1 MKEQNNPGLKSLFA
15 SLIKIGCIGF
25 GGGSALIPVIER
37 EVVEDKKMI
46 SEDEYNK
53 DVVVACIT
61 PGALPVEISVGIGKR
76 IGGIIGMIGGGVS
89 MTLPGVTFT
98 LIILTLL
105 SVLGNTLFKQ
115 IQFLSIGLG
124 SFICCLL
131 TAYIISSLKVARSR
145 GAANLRNTVIIML
158 IVFTLTCGKNIFK
171 IFSLEGTPI
180 FGLSTVNVLIIAFFW
195 ILFTHCHFSFTR
207 VPLAVALIAVYLL
220 CVGKIQLISSTLVKD
235 SVVLIMAV
243 LAIWGLYQSI
253 IIGGSGE
260 KVKNS
265 HNSHI
270 MRIFKE
276 VISWLLF
283 IGILSIPA
291 FIMYPQIIN
300 FLANGF
306 GSSLAS
312 FGGGDAYITIAD
324 GIFVEGG
331 SLTESQFYNYLVPI
345 VNILPGSI
353 LCKTLTGISYY
364 LGFNLSG
371 SVVLALV
378 FALSGFA
385 VSVAA
390 SGIVFCVIYH
400 VYDNFEEV
408 EVFQMISRW
417 IRPIISGLLLNV
429 LLSMFYSNLSA
440 GSTNGLDI
448 PIVALITLFITGLN
462 LYLLY
467 AKKKSNL
474 VLIIVSAAL
483 GLLICNVITQ
493 LI

>member
-1 MKEQNNPGLKSLFA
+1 MEEKNRTDLKRLFA
-15 SLIKIGCIGF
+15 SLFKIGCIGF

-37 EVVEDKKMI
+37 EVVEDI
-46 SEDEYNK
+46 NEDEYNK

-76 IGGIIGMIGGGVS
+76 IGGIKGMIGAGVS
-89 MTLPGVTFT
+89 MTLPGVLFT
-98 LIILTLL
+98 LMILTLL
-105 SVLGNTLFKQ
+105 SALGNTLFKQ

-131 TAYIISSLKVARSR
+131 ISYVTNSLKVAYSR
-145 GAANLRNTVIIML
+145 GKHNFINTVIIMSV
-158 IVFTLTCGKNIFK
+158 VFVLTCGKNIFK
-171 IFSLEGTPI
+171 ILSLEGSPI

-195 ILFTHCHFSFTR
+195 ILFTHCRFTWTR
-207 VPLAVALIAVYLL
+207 VPVAGALIAVYLL
-220 CVGKIQLISSTLVKD
+220 CVGKIQLITSSAVKNTVLV
-235 SVVLIMAV
+235 IMAA
-243 LAIWGLYQSI
+243 LAIWGLYMSI
-253 IIGGSGE
+253 VTGGSGQR
-260 KVKNS
+260 VKNA
-265 HNSHI
+265 HNTNI
-270 MRIFKE
+270 KRIFVE
-276 VISWLLF
+276 VVSWLLF
-283 IGILSIPA
+283 ILVLSIPA
-291 FIMYPQIIN
+291 LILHPQIIT
-300 FLANGF
+300 FITNGF

-331 SLTESQFYNYLVPI
+331 TLTETQFYNYLVPI

-364 LGFNLSG
+364 LGYNLTG
-371 SVVLALV
+371 SVTMSLI

-390 SGIVFCVIYH
+390 SGVVFCAIYH

-429 LLSMFYSNLSA
+429 LLSMFYSNLNA
-440 GSTNGLDI
+440 GTTNGI
-448 PIVALITLFITGLN
+448 STITVAFITALITLIN
-462 LYLLY
+462 LYLY
-467 AKKKSNL
+467 FAKKKSNL
-474 VLIIVSAAL
+474 VLILVSAAL
-483 GLLICNVITQ
+483 GLLICNGFTIA
-493 LI
+493 I